1 MKYKPSAFRQR
12 NINSRIEPSKRCF
25 KNARLWDNLKRPKN
39 DHFWYASDVDT
50 MEAKEISQII
60 EAELN
65 GDWSLS
71 NAHGVDLKR
80 CLVNPS
86 LQTYDNWNQSE
97 TLRLWLVL
105 EEMPDDKSGY
115 KIVFD
120 EKSKM
125 FGLATTGFGQR
136 DTFLGFY
143 GTFLETLEGM

>member
-1 MKYKPSAFRQR
+1 
-12 NINSRIEPSKRCF
+12 
-25 KNARLWDNLKRPKN
+25 
-39 DHFWYASDVDT
+39 

-60 EAELN
+60 EWELN

-80 CLVNPS
+80 CLVTPI
-86 LQTYDNWNQSE
+86 LQTYDNFNQTE
-97 TLRLWLVL
+97 TLGLWLVL
-105 EEMPDDKSGY
+105 EEMSDDKSGY

-125 FGLATTGFGQR
+125 FGLAMSSFGKHYI
-136 DTFLGFY
+136 FLGFY

>member
-1 MKYKPSAFRQR
+1 
-12 NINSRIEPSKRCF
+12 
-25 KNARLWDNLKRPKN
+25 
-39 DHFWYASDVDT
+39 

-60 EAELN
+60 ERELKGN
-65 GDWSLS
+65 WSLS

-80 CLVNPS
+80 CLVNPI
-86 LQTYDNWNQSE
+86 LQRYDNFNQTE
-97 TLRLWLVL
+97 NLRLWLVL

-125 FGLATTGFGQR
+125 FGLAMSSFGGC
-136 DTFLGFY
+136 DIFLGFY